1 VRGFQFPLV
10 DRAQDRFQHTSS
22 VLQHIIVP
30 KSENEITFGFKNSRS
45 FRIAHAFLIVLTSVD
60 FHDELPART
69 IEIDDKSI
77 DRHLALKFQTGE
89 STIPQAKP

>member
-1 VRGFQFPLV
+1 
-10 DRAQDRFQHTSS
+10 
-22 VLQHIIVP
+22 
-30 KSENEITFGFKNSRS
+30 
-45 FRIAHAFLIVLTSVD
+45 LIVLTSSVD
-60 FHDELPART
+60 FHDELPAHT

>member
-1 VRGFQFPLV
+1 
-10 DRAQDRFQHTSS
+10 
-22 VLQHIIVP
+22 
-30 KSENEITFGFKNSRS
+30 
-45 FRIAHAFLIVLTSVD
+45 LIVLTSVD